1 MTFEERCNKFK
12 AKIEKE
18 TNLFKKLTMISFLNK
33 EIEKTN
39 EAMEFLDLQEKK
51 ENRPK
56 SSYWKKEKKENE

>member
-18 TNLFKKLTMISFLNK
+18 TNLFKKLTMIFFLNK
-33 EIEKTN
+33 EIEKVDD
-39 EAMEFLDLQEKK
+39 AMEFIELQEKK

>member
-1 MTFEERCNKFK
+1 MTFKERCNMFR

-33 EIEKTN
+33 EIEKV
-39 EAMEFLDLQEKK
+39 EEEKEDIDLQEKI

-56 SSYWKKEKKENE
+56 SSHWKKEKKANE